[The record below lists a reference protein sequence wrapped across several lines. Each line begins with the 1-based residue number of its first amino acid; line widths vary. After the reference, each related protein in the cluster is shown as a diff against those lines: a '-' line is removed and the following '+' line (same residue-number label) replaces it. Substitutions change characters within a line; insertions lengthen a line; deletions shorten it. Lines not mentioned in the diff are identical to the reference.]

1 MTHQS
6 VYLRD
11 SIMRNQNV
19 QPTAAMKDRVVMITG
34 ANSGIGK
41 AASPALAKM
50 GPNVIMDARNQEK
63 GEDAR
68 SEIVKESQNNSVD
81 LLVADLSSLES
92 VRKLA
97 TDFQKKYS
105 KLHVLVNNAGLF
117 NQRRKVTTDGYEN
130 TFATNYLAPFLLTNL
145 QLPTLEASA
154 PSRIIN
160 VSSVGHYNGHV
171 NFDDLNLEKEYGGW
185 KAYGQSKLALV
196 LFTHELAKKL
206 QGTAVTVNA
215 VHPGTVATNIW
226 SRPMG
231 PLGFVMAVPKL
242 FMTSPNKGAET
253 VVYLASSPD
262 AASTSGEYWDKL
274 KVKKSSE
281 ESYNEEVGKRLWEV
295 SEKLTSLESRG
306 NVKDAE

>member
-1 MTHQS
+1 MNQLS

-19 QPTAAMKDRVVMITG
+19 QATTAMKDRVIMITG

-41 AASPALAKM
+41 ASSLALAKM
-50 GPNVIMDARNQEK
+50 GATVVTVARNQEK

-68 SEIVKESQNNSVD
+68 SEIIKESQNNSVD
-81 LLVADLSSLES
+81 LLVADLSPLES

-171 NFDDLNLEKEYGGW
+171 NFDNLNLEKEYGGW
-185 KAYGQSKLALV
+185 KAYVQSKLALV

-206 QGTAVTVNA
+206 QGTGVQVNA
-215 VHPGTVATNIW
+215 VNPGTVATNIW
-226 SRPMG
+226 TR
-231 PLGFVMAVPKL
+231 PLGPAGFIMALPKL
-242 FMTSPNKGAET
+242 FMTSPDQGAET
-253 VVYLASSPD
+253 IVYLAYSPD
-262 AASTSGEYWDKL
+262 AKGVNAAYLEQL
-274 KVKKSSE
+274 KVKKS
-281 ESYNEEVGKRLWEV
+281 
-295 SEKLTSLESRG
+295 
-306 NVKDAE
+306 

>member
-1 MTHQS
+1 MQ
-6 VYLRD
+6 
-11 SIMRNQNV
+11 NQNV
-19 QPTAAMKDRVVMITG
+19 QSTIAMKDRVVMITG

-41 AASPALAKM
+41 ASSLALAKM
-50 GPNVIMDARNQEK
+50 GATVVMVARNQEK

-68 SEIVKESQNNSVD
+68 SEIIKESQNNSVD

-206 QGTAVTVNA
+206 QGTGVTVNA

-226 SRPMG
+226 TR
-231 PLGFVMAVPKL
+231 PLGPAGFIMAVPKL

>member
-1 MTHQS
+1 
-6 VYLRD
+6 
-11 SIMRNQNV
+11 
-19 QPTAAMKDRVVMITG
+19 MITG

-41 AASPALAKM
+41 AASLALAKM
-50 GPNVIMDARNQEK
+50 GANVIMVARNQEK

-97 TDFQKKYS
+97 TDCQKKYS

-206 QGTAVTVNA
+206 QGTGVTVNA

-226 SRPMG
+226 TR
-231 PLGFVMAVPKL
+231 PLGPAGFIMALPKL
-242 FMTSPNKGAET
+242 FMASPKQGAET
-253 VVYLASSPD
+253 IVYLASSDD
-262 AASTSGEYWDKL
+262 ARDLNGEYLEKL
-274 KVKKSSE
+274 KVKKSSD
-281 ESYNEEVGKRLWEV
+281 ESYDEQAAQRLWDI
-295 SEKLTSLESRG
+295 SAKLTHLSWPLE
-306 NVKDAE
+306 

>member
-1 MTHQS
+1 MQ
-6 VYLRD
+6 
-11 SIMRNQNV
+11 NQNS
-19 QPTAAMKDRVVMITG
+19 PSEKMAMKDKVVMITG

-41 AASPALAKM
+41 AASLALAKM
-50 GPNVIMDARNQEK
+50 GANVVMVTRNKEK
-63 GEDAR
+63 GEAAK
-68 SEIVKESQNNSVD
+68 SEIIRESQNGSVD
-81 LLVADLSSLES
+81 LLLADLSSLES
-92 VRKLA
+92 VRRLA
-97 TDFQKKYS
+97 AEFQKKYS

-171 NFDDLNLEKEYGGW
+171 NFDDLNLEKDYGGW

-206 QGTAVTVNA
+206 QGTGVTVNA

-226 SRPMG
+226 TR
-231 PLGFVMAVPKL
+231 PLGPAGFIMALPKL
-242 FMTSPNKGAET
+242 FMASPKEGAET
-253 VVYLASSPD
+253 IVYLASSDD
-262 AASTSGEYWDKL
+262 AKDLNGEYLEKL
-274 KVKKSSE
+274 KVKKSSD
-281 ESYNEEVGKRLWEV
+281 ESYDEEVAQRLWDI
-295 SEKLTSLESRG
+295 SAKLTHLSWPLQ
-306 NVKDAE
+306 